1 MQSLLAADD
10 GVAPTAWQRG
20 VHPPELRGKIREVH
34 EGIDTQR
41 LAPDPHAQ
49 LVLPGGAVLTRAQPV
64 LTFVARNLEPYRGF
78 HVFMRSLP
86 RLLAGNPELQV
97 VVIGGDGVSYG
108 RRPPQGHAS
117 YRAALKAEL
126 DGRFDAVDWSRVHFL
141 GKVPYATYRSALQ
154 VASLHVY
161 LTYPFVLSWS
171 MLEAMAVGVPVLG
184 SSTAPVEEVIR
195 DGENGFLTPFFD
207 VALLA
212 DRALDLLA
220 RRHEIAHIGL
230 EGRATVLARY
240 DFETVGLPVYL
251 DLLKPL
257 PDAGRVDEE
266 AA

>member
-1 MQSLLAADD
+1 
-10 GVAPTAWQRG
+10 
-20 VHPPELRGKIREVH
+20 
-34 EGIDTQR
+34 
-41 LAPDPHAQ
+41 
-49 LVLPGGAVLTRAQPV
+49 VLPGGAVLTRAQPV

-86 RLLAGNPELQV
+86 RLLAGNAALQV

-108 RRPPQGHAS
+108 RRPPRGHAS

-126 DGRFDAVDWSRVHFL
+126 DGRGEAVDWSRVHFL
-141 GKVPYATYRSALQ
+141 GKVPYAAYRSALQ

-171 MLEAMAVGVPVLG
+171 MLEAMAVGAPVLA
-184 SSTAPVEEVIR
+184 SDTAPVREVIR

-207 VALLA
+207 AALLA
-212 DRALDLLA
+212 DRALDLVA
-220 RRHEIAHIGL
+220 RRHEIATIGL
-230 EGRATVLARY
+230 AGRATVLARY

-257 PDAGRVDEE
+257 VDRACVEE
-266 AA
+266 EEVA